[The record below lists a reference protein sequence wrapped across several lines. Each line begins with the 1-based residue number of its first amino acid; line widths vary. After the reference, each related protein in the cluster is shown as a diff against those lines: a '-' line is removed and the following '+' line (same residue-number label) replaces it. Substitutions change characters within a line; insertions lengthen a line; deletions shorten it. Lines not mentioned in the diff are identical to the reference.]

1 MSQLITLIWLKWT
14 LFRNSLRK
22 SKAVVN
28 RIATTLGILAALAL
42 SLVIAAGVGF
52 AAYALTSPE
61 FGLQGMQVRSGR
73 GTRALPPVEMIFFS
87 IFSMTYLL
95 WVTLPLS
102 MGSSRQFDPGNL
114 RLYPISFR
122 KLFAVDFVSEI
133 ASLQSVFAIPA
144 ILAAGVGAGLARG
157 KLAQALLVAF
167 IGAAFGIALAKWIST
182 SMGSLL
188 RKRKTSG
195 ETLLAVLGVVAGM
208 AGIGFA
214 HFAQT
219 LARHGEPVE
228 GLRWTPPGALAYA
241 LTEGLKP
248 GNTLGVILPILLM
261 SVYTLF
267 FVGVTYWLSRRA
279 VIGGGK
285 RKRRSREAAQ
295 IEKKVYTG
303 WETPFASPALSAL
316 LEKELKYASRNAQLR
331 MMAAMPLI
339 LIGVRLMNRRF
350 DQELSAEGG
359 SLVTEFLKYG
369 EGLMSTLGILYVFL
383 ILTGLSCNLFAFE
396 HAGMRTLILS
406 PVDRSQILIAKNLA
420 VTIIALILSSA
431 LLVISHL
438 VFGDINPGVLLFC
451 ALSFIIYAALMSAI
465 GNSLSIRFPKR
476 MKIGTRMNVSGVVG
490 LLLIPMILALGI
502 PPLAA
507 VAVGFIAQS
516 LWIEYATLAVLAL
529 LSIVLYLIVIKSQ
542 GETLQQ
548 RELQVLEAVTDP
560 GND

>member
-1 MSQLITLIWLKWT
+1 M
-14 LFRNSLRK
+14 
-22 SKAVVN
+22 
-28 RIATTLGILAALAL
+28 LAALAL
-42 SLVIAAGVGF
+42 SLLIAAGVGF

-61 FGLQGMQVRSGR
+61 FGLQGMQVPSRR
-73 GTRALPPVEMIFFS
+73 GTRSLPPVEMLFFS

-157 KLAQALLVAF
+157 KLAPALLVAF
-167 IGAAFGIALAKWIST
+167 IGAAFGVSLSKWIST

-195 ETLLAVLGVVAGM
+195 ETLLALLGVAAGM

-219 LARHGEPVE
+219 LARHGEPIE
-228 GLRWTPPGALAYA
+228 ALRWTPPGALAYA

-248 GNTLGVILPILLM
+248 GNARGVILPIGLM
-261 SVYTLF
+261 AVYTLILI
-267 FVGVTYWLSRRA
+267 GVTFWLSRRSLM
-279 VIGGGK
+279 GGGK
-285 RKRRSREAAQ
+285 KKRRARDSRQ
-295 IEKKVYTG
+295 MKKQFYTG
-303 WETPFASPALSAL
+303 WEIPLVSSALSAL
-316 LEKELKYASRNAQLR
+316 VEKELKYAARNAQLR
-331 MMAAMPLI
+331 MMALMPLI
-339 LIGVRLMNRRF
+339 LIGIRLMNRRF
-350 DQELSAEGG
+350 DQEMTAEGG

-369 EGLMSTLGILYVFL
+369 EGLMSSIGILYVFL

-420 VTIIALILSSA
+420 MSIIALILSIA

-438 VFGDINPGVLLFC
+438 VFGDINAGVLLFC
-451 ALSFIIYAALMSAI
+451 ALSFIIYAALVSVI

-490 LLLIPMILALGI
+490 LLLIPMILLLGL
-502 PPLAA
+502 PALAA
-507 VAVGFIAQS
+507 VAAGFIAQS
-516 LWIEYATLAVLAL
+516 LWIEYATLAVLAVLSGL
-529 LSIVLYLIVIKSQ
+529 LYTIVIKAQ